1 METIIKTFEELT
13 LDELYEIL
21 RLRVAIFVVEQ
32 NCAYQDIDGIDKTAH
47 HVWLQDEDGVAA
59 YVRVYDRDGVHI
71 GRVISARRR
80 KGYGTS
86 ALRAGIE
93 VAIKMFH
100 AKQITIHAQC
110 YAREFYERS
119 GFQQS
124 SGEFLEDGI
133 PHIEMTWRA

>member
-21 RLRVAIFVVEQ
+21 RLRAEIFVVEQ
-32 NCAYQDIDGIDKTAH
+32 NCAYQDIDGVDQVAH
-47 HVWLQDEDGVAA
+47 HVWLQDGDGIAA
-59 YVRVYDRDGVHI
+59 YVRVYDQDGVHI

-80 KGYGTS
+80 RGYGTL
-86 ALRAGIE
+86 ALRAGIG
-93 VAIKMFH
+93 VAQKVFH
-100 AKQITIHAQC
+100 AREITIHAQC
-110 YAREFYERS
+110 YAREFYEKS
-119 GFQQS
+119 GFRQS